1 MKFTQEHFAK
11 AAEKWAA
18 IYEAVKRIEA
28 SDGKISTARALFKQA
43 YPTITRDQTVIQLMV
58 MERNGYIEGV
68 RGADGNVLMPMS
80 VKITENG
87 HAYYKRMIE
96 ETKDLARELA

>member
-1 MKFTQEHFAK
+1 MKFTQEHMTK

-43 YPTITRDQTVIQLMV
+43 IRP
-58 MERNGYIEGV
+58 
-68 RGADGNVLMPMS
+68 
-80 VKITENG
+80 
-87 HAYYKRMIE
+87 
-96 ETKDLARELA
+96 